1 MLTSSE
7 GAIMSD
13 MLRVEPQRLAAV
25 REAYD
30 KALNEL
36 TVQLDELGDAGHIK
50 TPWLGD
56 DVSNEVVAH
65 YNNTVMNSDLGAYRA
80 MRRYEEELK
89 AIRDHVAAMEKT
101 YLASDRTVAEQAPR
115 MA

>member
-1 MLTSSE
+1 
-7 GAIMSD
+7 MSD
-13 MLRVEPQRLAAV
+13 MLRVDPNRLTAV

-30 KALNEL
+30 RA
-36 TVQLDELGDAGHIK
+36 VDELGPQLDNLLNAGFIR

-65 YNNTVMNSDLGAYRA
+65 YNNTVMTSDLGAYRA

-89 AIRDHVAAMEKT
+89 AIRDRFAEMEQT
-101 YLASDRTVAEQAPR
+101 YPAVESANTNVSRRVE
-115 MA
+115 